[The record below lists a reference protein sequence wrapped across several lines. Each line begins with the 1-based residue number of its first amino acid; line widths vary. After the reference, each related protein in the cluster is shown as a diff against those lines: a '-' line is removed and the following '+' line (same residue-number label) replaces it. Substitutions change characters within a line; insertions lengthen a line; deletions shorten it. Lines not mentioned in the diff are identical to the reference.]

1 MAAMTRLRPEVG
13 GVRKDGRQERVRV
26 GAGLALVEVGEG
38 AEEARATGDLVQQL
52 GDAHPRQHGVEPIP
66 ERLHLGQ
73 RGRADLADVE
83 LLSRSS
89 TRSSSPRASRCA
101 KRFSRQSSSRP
112 GLPATHRPWT
122 EGPSRRRS
130 APPSQPAACSC
141 RSGDRPR
148 TPRPTCRPS
157 GACCAGGQDRGLV
170 ETPVDTA
177 IVPDHQP
184 ATPSSTASA
193 RPAGLP
199 VGVIRSAHEAGARLR
214 LFTNLRHGSPAR
226 PGRRRHHPRAFPG
239 RADDGRESSARRR

>member
-157 GACCAGGQDRGLV
+157 GACCAGGPGPRSLRDAGRHGHRSRPPACHSFFNGIGASGG
-170 ETPVDTA
+170 TSRRRNPFSSRSRRTA
-177 IVPDHQP
+177 ATLYQP
-184 ATPSSTASA
+184 APRVAGAAWAPTPSSE
-193 RPAGLP
+193 G
-199 VGVIRSAHEAGARLR
+199 
-214 LFTNLRHGSPAR
+214 
-226 PGRRRHHPRAFPG
+226 FPG
-239 RADDGRESSARRR
+239 SSE